1 MIFVTV
7 GNMDPFDR
15 LIKAMDHWAG
25 QQASPVEILAQIGTG
40 TYRPENLQYVDFL
53 TPAEYKQKFGQADL
67 VVSHAGMG
75 SIITALEAY
84 KPMVIMPKLASLGE
98 QRNEHQMAT
107 AKRFKR
113 SALIQVAYDVDE
125 LYEKLAEA
133 ATSDE
138 AKVALQRQAWPPDAS
153 LIDFIRGF
161 VTSVPAPT
169 STSRVDLPPKGI
181 SVSDGNS

>member
-15 LIKAMDHWAG
+15 LIKAMDEWAG
-25 QQASPVEILAQIGTG
+25 SQANKVEILAQIGTG
-40 TYRPENLQYVDFL
+40 TYRPKNLEYIDFL
-53 TPAEYKQKFGQADL
+53 TPSQYREAFDRADL

-75 SIITALEAY
+75 SIITALESY

-98 QRNEHQMAT
+98 QRNEHQLAT

-125 LYEKLAEA
+125 LYLKLTEA
-133 ATSDE
+133 STSDD
-138 AKVALQRQAWPPDAS
+138 AKVALQRQAWPPDS
-153 LIDFIRGF
+153 TLITFIRDF
-161 VTSVPAPT
+161 VSEVPEPAAAQRAGASPTVSVR
-169 STSRVDLPPKGI
+169 S
-181 SVSDGNS
+181 